1 LSFNG
6 ALTLP
11 APAALTASFTSR
23 ASVSQQ
29 RDYLGTTLKRTD
41 YSHLLTRNSSLLVRY
56 QNRILAAQGR
66 TVAAHSINQTAQLA
80 RLDAV
85 MSKIVDA
92 TVDAVITVDA
102 NGRIE
107 TANGGA
113 EMTFGLSP
121 NQLTKLNIESI
132 LPDFNNLIT
141 PGHERFIVGS
151 GHYEGQAIRA
161 SGAAFPIDIVI
172 SETRVGTDILH
183 VLVARDITEIRHQ
196 QARLEHQALHDALTG
211 LPNRVLL
218 GNRVDHALQASVRNG
233 NLVGLLLLDLDR
245 FKEVNDTLGH
255 HVGDALL
262 IELSERLQH
271 VVRNS
276 DTVARLGGDE
286 FAVLLPHVDSVAQ
299 AIDLAKRILAVFQQQ
314 FVLKDGI
321 ALDVGCSIG
330 IAISPTHADEHGKLM
345 QCADVAMYRAKGGAQ
360 KIIIYDQSKDTNSV
374 RQLTLSSELRQAIR
388 ELTLAMEYQPQL
400 CIRSQLIKSV
410 EGLARW
416 RHPTLGYVPPDEF
429 VTHAEQG
436 GLITELTRWTFETAL
451 TQLNT
456 WSASGVGLSL
466 SVNLSAKVLT
476 DPTLP
481 DVLSVMLRDSRVS
494 PEKLMLEITESALMN
509 DPDLALQ
516 VIKALA
522 DLGVRLSIDD
532 FGTGFSSLA
541 YLQKLPLDEI
551 KIDKS
556 FVFGMLESHND
567 GVIVRSTIDL
577 AHNLGFTVVAEGVE
591 NIDHIEALARL
602 DCDLAQ
608 GFCISPA
615 LKIDLLDQW
624 LSSAKWD
631 VLRQAA

>member
-1 LSFNG
+1 V
-6 ALTLP
+6 TI
-11 APAALTASFTSR
+11 
-23 ASVSQQ
+23 
-29 RDYLGTTLKRTD
+29 LKRAD
-41 YSHLLTRNSSLLVRY
+41 YSHLLTGNNSLLVRY

-66 TVAAHSINQTAQLA
+66 SEVAHSVHQTMQLA

-92 TVDAVITVDA
+92 TVDAVITIDTT
-102 NGRIE
+102 GRIE
-107 TANGGA
+107 TANTGA
-113 EMTFGLSP
+113 EITFGYTTQKLS
-121 NQLTKLNIESI
+121 KLNISFI
-132 LPDFNNLIT
+132 LADYLNFINPA
-141 PGHERFIVGS
+141 HEKYIVGR
-151 GHYEGQAIRA
+151 GHFEAMA
-161 SGAAFPIDIVI
+161 SRSNGEMFPVDLVI
-172 SETRVGTDILH
+172 SETRIGADILH

-211 LPNRVLL
+211 LPNRILL
-218 GNRVDHALQASVRNG
+218 GNRVDHALQASMRSG
-233 NLVGLLLLDLDR
+233 GLVGLFLLDLDR

-255 HVGDALL
+255 HIGDALL
-262 IELSERLQH
+262 VELSGRLQQ
-271 VVRNS
+271 VIRSS

-286 FAVLLPHVDSVAQ
+286 FAVLLPQVDSVEQ
-299 AIDLAKRILAVFQQQ
+299 TVDLAKRILAVFQQQ

-330 IAISPTHADEHGKLM
+330 VAISPIHAEEHGKLM

-360 KIIIYDQSKDTNSV
+360 KIIVYDQSKDTNSV

-388 ELTLAMEYQPQL
+388 DSTLAMEYQPQL
-400 CIRSQLIKSV
+400 CIRSQQIKSV

-429 VTHAEQG
+429 VAHAEQG
-436 GLITELTRWTFETAL
+436 GLIAELTRWTFETAL
-451 TQLNT
+451 TQLTN
-456 WSASGVGLSL
+456 WMSGGIDLSL
-466 SVNLSAKVLT
+466 GINLSAKVLI

-481 DVLSVMLRDSRVS
+481 DILSGMLRESRVL
-494 PEKLMLEITESALMN
+494 PQKLILEITESALMI

-516 VIKALA
+516 IVKSLA

-577 AHNLGFTVVAEGVE
+577 AHNLGLTVVAEGVE
-591 NIDHIEALARL
+591 NVDHIDALARL
-602 DCDLAQ
+602 DCDTAQ

-615 LKIDLLDQW
+615 LNGDLLSKW
-624 LSSAKWD
+624 LDSAKWT
-631 VLRQAA
+631 VARKVA

>member
-1 LSFNG
+1 M
-6 ALTLP
+6 AT
-11 APAALTASFTSR
+11 
-23 ASVSQQ
+23 Q
-29 RDYLGTTLKRTD
+29 
-41 YSHLLTRNSSLLVRY
+41 SL
-56 QNRILAAQGR
+56 
-66 TVAAHSINQTAQLA
+66 HQTAQLA

-92 TVDAVITVDA
+92 TVDAVITVDK
-102 NGRIE
+102 NGHIE

-113 EMTFGLSP
+113 ETTFGYP
-121 NQLTKLNIESI
+121 VPQLAKLNINII
-132 LPDFNNLIT
+132 LPDFASLID
-141 PGHERFIVGS
+141 PAHDRYVVGR
-151 GHYEGQAIRA
+151 GHYETLALRSNGE
-161 SGAAFPIDIVI
+161 AFPIDLVI
-172 SETRVGTDILH
+172 SETCVGNDILH

-218 GNRVDHALQASVRNG
+218 GNRVDHALQSSMRSGV
-233 NLVGLLLLDLDR
+233 LVGLFLLDLDR

-262 IELSERLQH
+262 KELADRLQQ
-271 VVRNS
+271 VVRGS

-286 FAVLLPHVDSVAQ
+286 FAVLLPQVDSVEQ
-299 AIDLAKRILAVFQQQ
+299 AFDLAKRILAVFQQQ
-314 FVLKDGI
+314 FVLEDDI

-330 IAISPTHADEHGKLM
+330 IAISPMHAEECGKLM
-345 QCADVAMYRAKGGAQ
+345 QCADVAMYRAKGGTQ
-360 KIIIYDQSKDTNSV
+360 KIVIYDQSKDTNSV

-388 ELTLAMEYQPQL
+388 DCTLAMEYQPQL
-400 CIRSQLIKSV
+400 CIRSQQIKSV

-429 VTHAEQG
+429 VAHAEQG
-436 GLITELTRWTFETAL
+436 GLIAELTRWTFETAL
-451 TQLNT
+451 QQLT
-456 WSASGVGLSL
+456 LWQSAGIDLSL
-466 SVNLSAKVLT
+466 GINLSTKVLV

-481 DVLSVMLRDSRVS
+481 DVVAALMRESRVQ
-494 PEKLMLEITESALMN
+494 PHKLVLEITESALMI
-509 DPDLALQ
+509 DPELALQ
-516 VIKALA
+516 IVKNLA

-541 YLQKLPLDEI
+541 YLQRLPLDEI

-577 AHNLGFTVVAEGVE
+577 AHNLGLEVVAEGVE
-591 NIDHIEALARL
+591 NLDHIDALARL
-602 DCDLAQ
+602 DCDKAQ

-615 LKIDLLDQW
+615 LNADMLLQW
-624 LSSAKWD
+624 LDSAKWN
-631 VLRQAA
+631 VARQAA

>member
-1 LSFNG
+1 MK
-6 ALTLP
+6 
-11 APAALTASFTSR
+11 
-23 ASVSQQ
+23 
-29 RDYLGTTLKRTD
+29 TLKRAD
-41 YSHLLTRNSSLLVRY
+41 YSHLLTRNTSLLVRY
-56 QNRILAAQGR
+56 QNRILAAKGR
-66 TVAAHSINQTAQLA
+66 TVAAQSINQTAQLA

-92 TVDAVITVDA
+92 TVDAVITVDT
-102 NGRIE
+102 NGWIE
-107 TANGGA
+107 TANSGA
-113 EMTFGLSP
+113 ETTFGYSVA
-121 NQLTKLNIESI
+121 QLAKLNIQMI
-132 LPDFNNLIT
+132 LPDFSSLIN
-141 PGHERFIVGS
+141 PAHEKYMVGS
-151 GHYEGQAIRA
+151 GHYESHALRNT
-161 SGAAFPIDIVI
+161 GAAFPIDLVI
-172 SETRVGTDILH
+172 SETRVGNDILH
-183 VLVARDITEIRHQ
+183 VLVARDITEIRLQ

-218 GNRVDHALQASVRNG
+218 GNRVDHALQASTRNG
-233 NLVGLLLLDLDR
+233 TLVGLFLLDLDR

-262 IELSERLQH
+262 IELSERLQQ
-271 VVRNS
+271 VMRSS

-286 FAVLLPHVDSVAQ
+286 FAVLLPHVESVEQ
-299 AIDLAKRILAVFQQQ
+299 ALELAKRILAVFQQQ

-330 IAISPTHADEHGKLM
+330 VSISPIHADEHGRLM
-345 QCADVAMYRAKGGAQ
+345 QCADVAMYRAKSGTQ
-360 KIIIYDQSKDTNSV
+360 KIVVYDQSKDTNSV

-388 ELTLAMEYQPQL
+388 DSTLAMEYQPQL

-429 VTHAEQG
+429 VAHAEQG
-436 GLITELTRWTFETAL
+436 GLITELTGWTFETAL
-451 TQLNT
+451 TQLADWKST
-456 WSASGVGLSL
+456 GIDLSL
-466 SVNLSAKVLT
+466 SINLSAKVLV
-476 DPTLP
+476 DPNLP
-481 DVLSVMLRDSRVS
+481 DVLSALLRNSRVA
-494 PEKLMLEITESALMN
+494 PEKLVLEITESALMN
-509 DPDLALQ
+509 DPDVALQ
-516 VIKALA
+516 IVKALA

-577 AHNLGFTVVAEGVE
+577 AHNLGLTVVAEGVE
-591 NIDHIEALARL
+591 NVDHIDALARL

-615 LKIDLLDQW
+615 LNIDLLGQW
-624 LSSAKWD
+624 LSSAKWS

>member
-1 LSFNG
+1 M
-6 ALTLP
+6 
-11 APAALTASFTSR
+11 
-23 ASVSQQ
+23 
-29 RDYLGTTLKRTD
+29 TLKRTD
-41 YSHLLTRNSSLLVRY
+41 YSHLLTRNSTLLVRY
-56 QNRILAAQGR
+56 QNRILATRGR
-66 TVAAHSINQTAQLA
+66 TEAAHSINQTAQLA

-102 NGRIE
+102 NGQIE
-107 TANGGA
+107 TANSGA
-113 EMTFGLSP
+113 EATFGFSS
-121 NQLTKLNIESI
+121 NQLAKLNIENI
-132 LPDFNNLIT
+132 LPNFKNLIDSS
-141 PGHERFIVGS
+141 HEKYIVGS
-151 GHYEGQAIRA
+151 GHYEAQAVRA
-161 SGAAFPIDIVI
+161 NGVTFPIDLVI
-172 SETRVGTDILH
+172 SETRVGPDILH
-183 VLVARDITEIRHQ
+183 VLVARDITEIQYQ
-196 QARLEHQALHDALTG
+196 QAQLEHQALHDALTG

-218 GNRVDHALQASVRNG
+218 GNRVNHALQASARNN

-262 IELSERLQH
+262 IELSARLQNAI
-271 VVRNS
+271 RSS
-276 DTVARLGGDE
+276 DTAARLGGDE
-286 FAVLLPHVDSVAQ
+286 FAVLLPHVDSIEQ
-299 AIDLAKRILAVFQQQ
+299 AVELAKRVLAIFQQQ
-314 FVLKDGI
+314 FVLQDGI

-330 IAISPTHADEHGKLM
+330 VAISPVHADEHGKLM
-345 QCADVAMYRAKGGAQ
+345 QCADVAMYSAKSGTQ
-360 KIIIYDQSKDTNSV
+360 KIIVYDQSKDTNSV

-388 ELTLAMEYQPQL
+388 DSTLAMEYQPQL
-400 CIRSQLIKSV
+400 CLKSQMIKSV

-429 VTHAEQG
+429 VAHAEQG
-436 GLITELTRWTFETAL
+436 GLIKELSRWTFETAL

-456 WSASGVGLSL
+456 WATEGIDLSL
-466 SVNLSAKVLT
+466 SINLSTKVLT

-481 DVLSVMLRDSRVS
+481 DLLASLLRDSRVM

-509 DPDLALQ
+509 DPELALNT
-516 VIKALA
+516 VKALT

-541 YLQKLPLDEI
+541 YLQKLPLHEI

-577 AHNLGFTVVAEGVE
+577 AHNLGLTVVAEGVE
-591 NIDHIEALARL
+591 NVDHIAELARL
-602 DCDLAQ
+602 DCDHVQ

-615 LKIDLLDQW
+615 LDIDILNQW
-624 LSSAKWD
+624 LGSAKWS
-631 VLRQAA
+631 VLRRAA

>member
-1 LSFNG
+1 
-6 ALTLP
+6 
-11 APAALTASFTSR
+11 
-23 ASVSQQ
+23 
-29 RDYLGTTLKRTD
+29 LKRAD
-41 YSHLLTRNSSLLVRY
+41 YSHLLTRNTSLLVRY
-56 QNRILAAQGR
+56 QNRILAAKGR
-66 TVAAHSINQTAQLA
+66 TVAAQSINQTAQLA

-92 TVDAVITVDA
+92 TVDAVITVDT

-107 TANGGA
+107 TANSGA
-113 EMTFGLSP
+113 ETTFGYSVA
-121 NQLTKLNIESI
+121 QLAKLNIEAI
-132 LPDFNNLIT
+132 FPDFSSLIN
-141 PGHERFIVGS
+141 PAHEKFMVGS
-151 GHYEGQAIRA
+151 GHYESHAIR
-161 SGAAFPIDIVI
+161 STGAAFPIDLVI

-183 VLVARDITEIRHQ
+183 VLVARDITEIRLQ

-218 GNRVDHALQASVRNG
+218 GNRVDHALQASMRNG
-233 NLVGLLLLDLDR
+233 TLVGLFLLDLDR

-262 IELSERLQH
+262 IELSERLQQ
-271 VVRNS
+271 VMRSS

-286 FAVLLPHVDSVAQ
+286 FAVLLPHVESVEQ
-299 AIDLAKRILAVFQQQ
+299 ALDLAKRILAVFQQQ

-330 IAISPTHADEHGKLM
+330 VSISPIHADEHGKLM
-345 QCADVAMYRAKGGAQ
+345 QCADVAMYRAKAGTQ
-360 KIIIYDQSKDTNSV
+360 KIVVYDQSKDTNSV

-388 ELTLAMEYQPQL
+388 DSTLAMEYQPQL

-429 VTHAEQG
+429 VAHAEQG

-451 TQLNT
+451 AQLADWKST
-456 WSASGVGLSL
+456 GIDLSL
-466 SVNLSAKVLT
+466 SINLSAKVLV
-476 DPTLP
+476 DPNLP
-481 DVLSVMLRDSRVS
+481 DILSALLRNSRVV
-494 PEKLMLEITESALMN
+494 PEKLVLEITESALMN
-509 DPDLALQ
+509 DPDVALQ
-516 VIKALA
+516 IVKALA

-577 AHNLGFTVVAEGVE
+577 AHNLGLTVVAEGVE
-591 NIDHIEALARL
+591 NVDHIDALARL

-615 LKIDLLDQW
+615 LNIDLLGQW
-624 LSSAKWD
+624 LSSAKWS

>member
-1 LSFNG
+1 
-6 ALTLP
+6 
-11 APAALTASFTSR
+11 
-23 ASVSQQ
+23 
-29 RDYLGTTLKRTD
+29 LKRAD
-41 YSHLLTRNSSLLVRY
+41 YSHLLTRNSSLLIRY

-66 TVAAHSINQTAQLA
+66 SVAAHSINQTAQLA

-107 TANGGA
+107 TANSGA
-113 EMTFGLSP
+113 ETTFDFSSQ
-121 NQLTKLNIESI
+121 QLAKLNIESI
-132 LPDFNNLIT
+132 LPDFNCLINPT
-141 PGHERFIVGS
+141 HEKFVVGG
-151 GHYEGQAIRA
+151 GHYEALAIR
-161 SGAAFPIDIVI
+161 SNGKTFPIDLVI

-196 QARLEHQALHDALTG
+196 QAQLEHQALHDALTG

-233 NLVGLLLLDLDR
+233 NLVGLFLLDLDR

-262 IELSERLQH
+262 IELSERLQQ
-271 VVRNS
+271 VMRSS

-286 FAVLLPHVDSVAQ
+286 FAVLLPHVESIEQ
-299 AIDLAKRILAVFQQQ
+299 AVELAKRILAVFQQQ

-330 IAISPTHADEHGKLM
+330 VAISPVHADEHGKLM
-345 QCADVAMYRAKGGAQ
+345 QCADVAMYRAKSGAQ
-360 KIIIYDQSKDTNSV
+360 KIIVYDQSKDTNSV

-388 ELTLAMEYQPQL
+388 DSTLAMEYQPQL
-400 CIRSQLIKSV
+400 CIRSQMIKSV

-429 VTHAEQG
+429 VAHAEQG
-436 GLITELTRWTFETAL
+436 GLITELTSWTFETAFSQL
-451 TQLNT
+451 TDWTAN
-456 WSASGVGLSL
+456 GIDLSL
-466 SVNLSAKVLT
+466 SINLSAKVLI

-481 DVLSVMLRDSRVS
+481 DILSSMLRNSRVA

-509 DPDLALQ
+509 DPELALQ
-516 VIKALA
+516 VVRALA

-577 AHNLGFTVVAEGVE
+577 AHNLGLTVVAEGVE
-591 NIDHIEALARL
+591 NVDHIEALARL

-615 LKIDLLDQW
+615 LNIDLLGQW
-624 LSSAKWD
+624 LGSAKWS
-631 VLRQAA
+631 VQRQAA

>member
-1 LSFNG
+1 
-6 ALTLP
+6 
-11 APAALTASFTSR
+11 
-23 ASVSQQ
+23 
-29 RDYLGTTLKRTD
+29 LKRVD
-41 YSHLLTRNSSLLVRY
+41 YSHMLTRNSSLLIRY
-56 QNRILAAQGR
+56 QNRILAAAGR

-102 NGRIE
+102 NGQIE
-107 TANGGA
+107 TANSGA
-113 EMTFGLSP
+113 ETTFGFSN
-121 NQLTKLNIESI
+121 NQLAKLNIESI
-132 LPDFNNLIT
+132 LPDFNNLIN
-141 PGHERFIVGS
+141 PEHEKFIVGG
-151 GHYEGQAIRA
+151 GHYEAQAIRA
-161 SGAAFPIDIVI
+161 NGETFPIDLVI
-172 SETRVGTDILH
+172 SETRVGTDTLH

-218 GNRVDHALQASVRNG
+218 GNRVDHALQASARNG
-233 NLVGLLLLDLDR
+233 NLVGLFLLDLDR

-255 HVGDALL
+255 HIGDELL
-262 IELSERLQH
+262 IELAVRLQQ
-271 VVRNS
+271 VMRSS
-276 DTVARLGGDE
+276 DTIARLGGDE
-286 FAVLLPHVDSVAQ
+286 FAVLLPHVESIEQ

-330 IAISPTHADEHGKLM
+330 VAISPIHADEHGKLM

-360 KIIIYDQSKDTNSV
+360 KIIVYDQSKDTNSV

-456 WSASGVGLSL
+456 WATDGIDLSL
-466 SVNLSAKVLT
+466 SINLSAKVLT

-481 DVLSVMLRDSRVS
+481 DVLAALLRDSRVL
-494 PEKLMLEITESALMN
+494 PHKLMLEITESALMN
-509 DPDLALQ
+509 DPQLALQ
-516 VIKALA
+516 VVKALA

-577 AHNLGFTVVAEGVE
+577 AHNLGLSVVAEGVE
-591 NIDHIEALARL
+591 NIDHIETLARL
-602 DCDLAQ
+602 NCDLAQ

-615 LKIDLLDQW
+615 LNIDLLGQW
-624 LSSAKWD
+624 LSNTKWD
-631 VLRQAA
+631 VKRQAA

>member
-1 LSFNG
+1 M
-6 ALTLP
+6 
-11 APAALTASFTSR
+11 
-23 ASVSQQ
+23 
-29 RDYLGTTLKRTD
+29 
-41 YSHLLTRNSSLLVRY
+41 
-56 QNRILAAQGR
+56 AAQ
-66 TVAAHSINQTAQLA
+66 SISQTAQLA

-92 TVDAVITVDA
+92 TVDAVITVNT

-107 TANGGA
+107 TANNGA
-113 EMTFGLSP
+113 ETTFGYSAA
-121 NQLTKLNIESI
+121 QLAKLNIDVV
-132 LPDFNNLIT
+132 LPDFSSLIN
-141 PGHERFIVGS
+141 PVHEKFIVGS
-151 GHYEGQAIRA
+151 GHYESHAIR
-161 SGAAFPIDIVI
+161 STNAAFPIDLVI

-183 VLVARDITEIRHQ
+183 VVVVRDITQMRHQ

-218 GNRVDHALQASVRNG
+218 GNRVDHALQNSVRNG
-233 NLVGLLLLDLDR
+233 TLVGLFLLDLDR

-262 IELSERLQH
+262 IELSTRLQQ
-271 VVRNS
+271 VMRSS

-286 FAVLLPHVDSVAQ
+286 FAVLLPHIESIEQ
-299 AIDLAKRILAVFQQQ
+299 ALDLAKRVLAVFQQQ

-330 IAISPTHADEHGKLM
+330 VSISPIHADEHGKLM

-360 KIIIYDQSKDTNSV
+360 KIVVYDQSKDTNSV

-388 ELTLAMEYQPQL
+388 DSTLAMEYQPQL

-429 VTHAEQG
+429 VAHAEQG

-451 TQLNT
+451 AQLADWKT
-456 WSASGVGLSL
+456 TGVDLSL
-466 SVNLSAKVLT
+466 SINLSAKVLV
-476 DPTLP
+476 DPALP
-481 DVLSVMLRDSRVS
+481 DILSALLRNSRVA
-494 PEKLMLEITESALMN
+494 PEKLILEITESALMS
-509 DPDLALQ
+509 DPAVALQ
-516 VIKALA
+516 IVKALA

-567 GVIVRSTIDL
+567 SVIVRSTIDL
-577 AHNLGFTVVAEGVE
+577 AHNLGLTVVAEGVE
-591 NIDHIEALARL
+591 NIDHIDALARL
-602 DCDLAQ
+602 NCDLVQ

-615 LKIDLLDQW
+615 LNIDLLNQW
-624 LSSAKWD
+624 LSSAKWS
-631 VLRQAA
+631 VVREAA

>member
-1 LSFNG
+1 
-6 ALTLP
+6 
-11 APAALTASFTSR
+11 
-23 ASVSQQ
+23 
-29 RDYLGTTLKRTD
+29 LKRTD
-41 YSHLLTRNSSLLVRY
+41 YSHLLTRNTSLLVRY
-56 QNRILAAQGR
+56 QNRILAAKSR
-66 TVAAHSINQTAQLA
+66 TVAAQSINQTAQLA

-92 TVDAVITVDA
+92 TIDAVITVDA

-107 TANGGA
+107 TANSGA
-113 EMTFGLSP
+113 ETTFGYSATQLS
-121 NQLTKLNIESI
+121 KLSIEAI
-132 LPDFNNLIT
+132 LPDFSSLIN
-141 PGHERFIVGS
+141 PAHEKYVVGS
-151 GHYEGQAIRA
+151 GHYESHAI
-161 SGAAFPIDIVI
+161 SSIGTAFPIDLVI

-233 NLVGLLLLDLDR
+233 TLVGLFLLDLDR

-262 IELSERLQH
+262 TELSMRLQQA
-271 VVRNS
+271 VRSS

-286 FAVLLPHVDSVAQ
+286 FAVLLPHIESVEQ
-299 AIDLAKRILAVFQQQ
+299 ALDLAKRVLGVFQQQ

-330 IAISPTHADEHGKLM
+330 VSISPIHADEHGKLM
-345 QCADVAMYRAKGGAQ
+345 QCADVAMYRAKSGAQ
-360 KIIIYDQSKDTNSV
+360 KIVVYDQSKDTNSV

-388 ELTLAMEYQPQL
+388 ESTLAMEYQPQL

-416 RHPTLGYVPPDEF
+416 RHPALGYVPPDEF
-429 VTHAEQG
+429 VAHAEQG

-451 TQLNT
+451 AQLT
-456 WSASGVGLSL
+456 DWKTTGVDLSL
-466 SVNLSAKVLT
+466 SINLSAKVLI

-481 DVLSVMLRDSRVS
+481 DVLSALLRNSRVA
-494 PEKLMLEITESALMN
+494 PEKLVLEITESALMY
-509 DPDLALQ
+509 DPGVALQ
-516 VIKALA
+516 IVKALA

-577 AHNLGFTVVAEGVE
+577 AHNLGLTVVAAGVE
-591 NIDHIEALARL
+591 NVDHIDALARL

-615 LKIDLLDQW
+615 LNIDLLGQW
-624 LSSAKWD
+624 LSSAKWN
-631 VLRQAA
+631 VQRQAA

>member
-1 LSFNG
+1 
-6 ALTLP
+6 
-11 APAALTASFTSR
+11 
-23 ASVSQQ
+23 
-29 RDYLGTTLKRTD
+29 LKRAD
-41 YSHLLTRNSSLLVRY
+41 YSHLLTRNTSLLVRY
-56 QNRILAAQGR
+56 QNRILAAKGR
-66 TVAAHSINQTAQLA
+66 TVAAQSINQTAQLA

-92 TVDAVITVDA
+92 TVDAVITVDT

-107 TANGGA
+107 TANSGA
-113 EMTFGLSP
+113 ETTFGYSVA
-121 NQLTKLNIESI
+121 QLAKLNIEAI
-132 LPDFNNLIT
+132 FPDFSSLIN
-141 PGHERFIVGS
+141 PAHEKFMVGS
-151 GHYEGQAIRA
+151 GHYESHAIR
-161 SGAAFPIDIVI
+161 STGAAFPIDLVI

-183 VLVARDITEIRHQ
+183 VLVARDITEIRLQ

-218 GNRVDHALQASVRNG
+218 GNRVDHALQASMRNG
-233 NLVGLLLLDLDR
+233 TLVGLFLLDLDR

-262 IELSERLQH
+262 IELSERLQQ
-271 VVRNS
+271 VMRSS

-286 FAVLLPHVDSVAQ
+286 FAVLLPHVESVEQ
-299 AIDLAKRILAVFQQQ
+299 ALDLAKRILAVFQQQ

-330 IAISPTHADEHGKLM
+330 VSISPIHADEHGKLM
-345 QCADVAMYRAKGGAQ
+345 QCADVAMYRAKAGTQ
-360 KIIIYDQSKDTNSV
+360 KIVVYDQSKDTNSV

-388 ELTLAMEYQPQL
+388 DSTLAMEYQPQL

-429 VTHAEQG
+429 VAHAEQG

-451 TQLNT
+451 AQLADWKST
-456 WSASGVGLSL
+456 GIDLSL
-466 SVNLSAKVLT
+466 SINLSAKVLV
-476 DPTLP
+476 DPNLP
-481 DVLSVMLRDSRVS
+481 DILSALLRNSRVV
-494 PEKLMLEITESALMN
+494 PEKLVLEITESALMN
-509 DPDLALQ
+509 DPDVALQ
-516 VIKALA
+516 IVKALA
-522 DLGVRLSIDD
+522 DLGVRLSIAD

-577 AHNLGFTVVAEGVE
+577 AHNLGLTVVAEGVE
-591 NIDHIEALARL
+591 NVDHIDALARL

-615 LKIDLLDQW
+615 LNIDLLGQW
-624 LSSAKWD
+624 LSSAKWS

>member
-1 LSFNG
+1 M
-6 ALTLP
+6 TK
-11 APAALTASFTSR
+11 
-23 ASVSQQ
+23 
-29 RDYLGTTLKRTD
+29 LKRAD
-41 YSHLLTRNSSLLVRY
+41 YSHLLTRNTSLLIRY
-56 QNRILAAQGR
+56 QNRILAAEGR
-66 TVAAHSINQTAQLA
+66 SMASQSLNQTARLA

-107 TANGGA
+107 TANSGA
-113 EMTFGLSP
+113 NETFSYSNGQLGKLKIDKLLP
-121 NQLTKLNIESI
+121 NYFDLINPLHD
-132 LPDFNNLIT
+132 DFM
-141 PGHERFIVGS
+141 VGR
-151 GHYEGQAIRA
+151 GHYEAQAVRRD
-161 SGAAFPIDIVI
+161 GTTFPIDLVI
-172 SETRVGTDILH
+172 SETHIGADILH
-183 VLVARDITEIRHQ
+183 VLVARDITEARVQ

-218 GNRVDHALQASVRNG
+218 GNRLDHALQSSTRSG
-233 NLVGLLLLDLDR
+233 TLVGLLLLDLDR

-255 HVGDALL
+255 HAGDTLL
-262 IELSERLQH
+262 KDLAERLQQAM
-271 VVRNS
+271 RSS

-286 FAVLLPHVDSVAQ
+286 FAVLLPHVESVEQ
-299 AIDLAKRILAVFQQQ
+299 ATELAKRILAVFQQQ
-314 FVLKDGI
+314 FVLEDGI

-330 IAISPTHADEHGKLM
+330 IAISPLHAEEHGKLM
-345 QCADVAMYRAKGGAQ
+345 QCADVAMYRAKGGTQ
-360 KIIIYDQSKDTNSV
+360 KIVLYDQSKDTNSV

-388 ELTLAMEYQPQL
+388 ECTLAMEYQPQL
-400 CIRSQLIKSV
+400 CIRTQRIKSV

-429 VTHAEQG
+429 VAHAEQG

-451 TQLNT
+451 AQLT
-456 WSASGVGLSL
+456 HWQADGVDLALGI
-466 SVNLSAKVLT
+466 NLSAKVLI

-481 DVLSVMLRDSRVS
+481 DVVGSLLRESRVS
-494 PEKLMLEITESALMN
+494 PHKLVLEITESALMV
-509 DPDLALQ
+509 DPDLARQ
-516 VIKALA
+516 VVNRLA

-577 AHNLGFTVVAEGVE
+577 AHNLGLEVVAEGVE
-591 NIDHIEALARL
+591 NIDYIDALARL
-602 DCDLAQ
+602 DCDKAQ

-615 LKIDLLDQW
+615 LSADMLAQW
-624 LSSAKWD
+624 LGSAKWA
-631 VLRQAA
+631 VERQAA